1 MGASVLG
8 NGVVLT
14 ELSGRRQNSAAD
26 LLQRAVTTTGLHRQ
40 APLPCGERVLR
51 LLRLPAS
58 LLTIA
63 FTGQGLFYAEFLAW
77 LQIE

>member
-14 ELSGRRQNSAAD
+14 DLSGRRQNSAAD

-40 APLPCGERVLR
+40 LRCGMANGSFVYSGSRRAFLR
-51 LLRLPAS
+51 LRLRAK
-58 LLTIA
+58 A
-63 FTGQGLFYAEFLAW
+63 CFTRSFWPGFR
-77 LQIE
+77 